1 MELENFKKNTKRI
14 KIIISSIIGITL
26 IVGTIALFKTFAF
39 YEEKKEFN
47 IIKGRVPEFSRED
60 IQLSYSINGEEGT
73 NVFPNIND
81 GLIANSVS
89 CEKGAS
95 AKWSNSLWT
104 LININ
109 PNGNK
114 KVNCSV
120 NFENGNPINLYEN
133 VSIGDYVSYIP
144 ILKNYAITRTQTGYD
159 QNQIINPSEL
169 NLWRVIRKNEDG
181 SIDLV
186 SEYTSSSAIRIKGK
200 VGYKNY
206 IGTLNRIANSYETPG
221 ITDSSR
227 YMGYDGQ
234 TEFITD
240 ETALNSTTVPW
251 PNSSNINNSVK
262 GSERERLGGG
272 EELSVTDV
280 EMVKAACGN
289 TLKTY
294 RVDATS
300 TETKYWIANRK
311 FHYTNDSKWEFNVR
325 YADPKDDTVYGVGL
339 YVYNEGLND
348 VIYTSFLRPIV
359 TLKSGIQA
367 NNGNGSNENPWKVN

>member
-73 NVFPNIND
+73 NAFPNIND

-200 VGYKNY
+200 VGYK
-206 IGTLNRIANSYETPG
+206 II
-221 ITDSSR
+221 
-227 YMGYDGQ
+227 
-234 TEFITD
+234 
-240 ETALNSTTVPW
+240 
-251 PNSSNINNSVK
+251 
-262 GSERERLGGG
+262 
-272 EELSVTDV
+272 
-280 EMVKAACGN
+280 
-289 TLKTY
+289 
-294 RVDATS
+294 
-300 TETKYWIANRK
+300 
-311 FHYTNDSKWEFNVR
+311 
-325 YADPKDDTVYGVGL
+325 
-339 YVYNEGLND
+339 
-348 VIYTSFLRPIV
+348 
-359 TLKSGIQA
+359 
-367 NNGNGSNENPWKVN
+367 